1 MSDLMIGLMRNDILI
16 VGIVLSIMGLMLVY
30 RLVRGPHAVDRLV
43 TADSIDVMIG
53 IVMVLFGCY
62 EQRDLFVDL
71 GLIVALLGFI
81 ETILIS
87 KYLEGKL

>member
-1 MSDLMIGLMRNDILI
+1 MSEIIQNLMRNDIAIVAIVIAIMALALI
-16 VGIVLSIMGLMLVY
+16 F
-30 RLVRGPHAVDRLV
+30 RLIKGPHAVDRLAA
-43 TADSIDVMIG
+43 ADSIDVIIG
-53 IVMVLFGCY
+53 VVMVLFGCY
-62 EQRDLFVDL
+62 ENNSLYVDL

>member
-1 MSDLMIGLMRNDILI
+1 MNDMIHNLMRNDIAI
-16 VGIVLSIMGLMLVY
+16 VGIVVAIMAILLIY
-30 RLVRGPHAVDRLV
+30 RIIKGPHVVDRL
-43 TADSIDVMIG
+43 AASDSIDVIIG
-53 IVMVLFGCY
+53 VVMVIFGCY
-62 EQRDLFVDL
+62 EDRSLYVDL

>member
-1 MSDLMIGLMRNDILI
+1 MIDLSEVMKIDLVIVAVVLAVLALVLI
-16 VGIVLSIMGLMLVY
+16 Y
-30 RLVRGPHAVDRLV
+30 RVVKGPHAVDRLV
-43 TADSIDVMIG
+43 AADSIDVIIG

-62 EQRDLFVDL
+62 EGRSLYVDL